1 MKVGLTRRDIS
12 MLLTMLEFKILEEKK
27 FVEKY
32 VVDEPV
38 VVGKVEKLNRLRD
51 ILELLLIKEKIEIDL
66 DRD

>member
-1 MKVGLTRRDIS
+1 MKVELTRRDIS

>member
-1 MKVGLTRRDIS
+1 

>member
-1 MKVGLTRRDIS
+1 
-12 MLLTMLEFKILEEKK
+12 LEEKK